1 MKRKFSANL
10 AGLCS
15 ERRLIAIL
23 CNHLQQQKI
32 AVESRCAKIFRRDRS
47 SLSKPFWKICL
58 ALPQSRSCGIP
69 EKTRNSQFGLNRLIC
84 LQTGCGSEFTLQRF
98 RINAGWCLKFKV
110 RGWPEHL
117 EFGRISGR
125 RIKFR
130 SKNGTNKTGL
140 PQSVQTGNDLLS
152 YVVVWVGKIGIGRY
166 SRNTV

>member
-23 CNHLQQQKI
+23 CNLQQQQKI
-32 AVESRCAKIFRRDRS
+32 AVESRCPKFFRRDRS
-47 SLSKPFWKICL
+47 SSPKRFWNNCL
-58 ALPQSRSCGIP
+58 AVPQRRSCGIP
-69 EKTRNSQFGLNRLIC
+69 EKTRNSQSGLNRLIC
-84 LQTGCGSEFTLQRF
+84 LQTGCGSEFTLQRS
-98 RINAGWCLKFKV
+98 RNNTGWYWKFKV
-110 RGWPEHL
+110 RGWPESL
-117 EFGRISGR
+117 EYGRISGR

-130 SKNGTNKTGL
+130 SKNETNKTGL

-152 YVVVWVGKIGIGRY
+152 CVVVWVGKIGIERY